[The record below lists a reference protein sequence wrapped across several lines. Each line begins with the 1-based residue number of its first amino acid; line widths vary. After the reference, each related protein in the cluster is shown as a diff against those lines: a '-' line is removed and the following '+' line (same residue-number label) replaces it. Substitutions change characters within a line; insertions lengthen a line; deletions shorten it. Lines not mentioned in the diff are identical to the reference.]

1 MPDEP
6 EAGPHEAGL
15 KGITKIRDKIR
26 IAMIPPPM
34 QIF

>member
-1 MPDEP
+1 MPDEL